1 MNNAIFRFQQPK
13 NEPVLGYAPGSN
25 ERKELEKEL
34 KRQYESTIEI
44 PLIIGGK
51 EVKTGKIGEV
61 VMPTEHGHVLATYH
75 QCTSKEVKAA
85 IDAALDARKEWAATP
100 WEDRASIIL
109 RAA

>member
-13 NEPVLGYAPGSN
+13 NEPVSGYAPGSV
-25 ERKELEKEL
+25 ERRELEREL

-75 QCTSKEVKAA
+75 QCTSKEVKAG
-85 IDAALDARKEWAATP
+85 IVT
-100 WEDRASIIL
+100 
-109 RAA
+109 

>member
-25 ERKELEKEL
+25 ERRELEREL

-61 VMPTEHGHVLATYH
+61 VRSKPLSMPLWMLVKSGQLPLGKTAQVSFCVRRNFLLISIAT
-75 QCTSKEVKAA
+75 
-85 IDAALDARKEWAATP
+85 
-100 WEDRASIIL
+100 
-109 RAA
+109 